1 MPAHVYKPLKDP
13 PALWE
18 RILVHPL
25 ETTVLVAALV
35 VGALVVASLAPGSFT
50 PSQALKELPL
60 VVVITVSTLLLVGAW
75 LGTVGLFWVGDT
87 VSTGWELERWGWI
100 LLCGGFQT
108 YAGSV
113 IILYPHSVFSW
124 GLPAALG
131 LGCFLRFVSVLL
143 LERNTRRMIAQVR
156 STRP

>member
-13 PALWE
+13 PSLGE

-25 ETTVLVAALV
+25 ETTVLVTAMV
-35 VGALVVASLAPGSFT
+35 VGALIAASMAPGTFT
-50 PSQALKELPL
+50 PSSALEELP
-60 VVVITVSTLLLVGAW
+60 VAVVITVATLLLVGAW

-87 VSTGWELERWGWI
+87 VSTGWELERWGW
-100 LLCGGFQT
+100 LLLAGGFLT

-113 IILYPHSVFSW
+113 ISLYPHSVFSW
-124 GLPAALG
+124 GIPTALG
-131 LGCFLRFVSVLL
+131 FGCLLRFVSVLL

-156 STRP
+156 GIRS